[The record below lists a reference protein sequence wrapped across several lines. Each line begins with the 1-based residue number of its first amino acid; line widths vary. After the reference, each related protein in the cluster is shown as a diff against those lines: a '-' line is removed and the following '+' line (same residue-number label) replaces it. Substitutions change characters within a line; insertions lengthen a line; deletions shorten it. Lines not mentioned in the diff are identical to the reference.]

1 MKYRKYFLLIAIFCV
16 CFFPIRTDAKI
27 QEVWDKTLDLSDSVS
42 ASIVK
47 VDDGVILMQ
56 YEGGASDNNVL
67 KKYDLDGNLVKTIP
81 NLYGANLYEVS
92 DGFIILNDY
101 YVSEDVTNRYVE
113 IIKYDKDLNQVWYK
127 KYTKDFDAFN
137 FFDSASGLVE
147 VDDGY
152 IFIRYDD
159 DRNIKKI
166 SKSGDLILDVSKE
179 ELGMSYTLAA
189 NYYDEKLVIL
199 YSNNNGTTA
208 ELYFSIFDK
217 DLNLISTKKIKSFE
231 NKYSLSVKEL
241 YQMNNILKIPN
252 GYVITGEKTLVL
264 SESGDIISENDLRL
278 VDAAVIGDN
287 IYAIQISSEKL
298 DDYSSY
304 SSETFLIKLD
314 LELNVLEKEA
324 LPLKFNWDSNR
335 TGVALIKNT
344 SLFYSQDDFVNV
356 IFLNANWIL
365 GREIYWF
372 ESTSPRYS
380 LLKYSFGDFDDKDN
394 SSDNIT
400 DNDSGIINNIFK
412 NPETN
417 SIITIIAFCIVILL
431 GGCLF
436 YYCYMKKKKNNK

>member
-1 MKYRKYFLLIAIFCV
+1 MKYKKYFLLIAIFCV

-27 QEVWDKTLDLSDSVS
+27 NEVWDKTLDLSDSVS

-189 NYYDEKLVIL
+189 NYYDGKLVIL

-278 VDAAVIGDN
+278 VDATVIGDN

-436 YYCYMKKKKNNK
+436 YYCYMKKRINNK

>member
-1 MKYRKYFLLIAIFCV
+1 MKYKKYFLLIAIFCV

-189 NYYDEKLVIL
+189 NYYDGKLVIL

>member
-1 MKYRKYFLLIAIFCV
+1 MKYKKYFLLIAIFCV

-27 QEVWDKTLDLSDSVS
+27 NEVWDKTLDLSDSVS

-189 NYYDEKLVIL
+189 NYYDGKLVIL

-417 SIITIIAFCIVILL
+417 SIITIITFCIVILL

-436 YYCYMKKKKNNK
+436 YYCYMKKMKNNK